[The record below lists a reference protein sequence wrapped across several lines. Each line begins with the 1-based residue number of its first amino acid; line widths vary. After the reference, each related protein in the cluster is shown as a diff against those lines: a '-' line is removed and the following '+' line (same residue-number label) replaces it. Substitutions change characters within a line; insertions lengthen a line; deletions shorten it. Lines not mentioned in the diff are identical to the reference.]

1 MANQIAL
8 FGQTGLPVGI
18 YASHLTQTY
27 QRLHRSDECPHHS
40 AQTLCSLRRQGW

>member
-18 YASHLTQTY
+18 YASFHDQTNDLIHAKA
-27 QRLHRSDECPHHS
+27 QRGAKKDWITHCY
-40 AQTLCSLRRQGW
+40 